1 MSRNPYLLYVFLSN
15 YLKHK
20 AVSVVKALL
29 IFFVTAAI
37 TALILRFV
45 IPPHVIDQIGGVQA
59 VNPNAE
65 LPYAQFETE
74 LIVEVLISL
83 VVGVV
88 VAALYV
94 LSKHDVNN

>member
-1 MSRNPYLLYVFLSN
+1 MKR
-15 YLKHK
+15 K

-29 IFFVTAAI
+29 IFFITAAI

-65 LPYAQFETE
+65 LSYAQFEIE
-74 LIVEVLISL
+74 LLVEVLLSL

-94 LSKHDVNN
+94 LSKHDAND